1 MVNFFNLENLR
12 KSFKVDFIMI
22 RASQNN
28 LFARHLAN
36 VANITTVNISI
47 KSYSQEDMCKM

>member
-36 VANITTVNISI
+36 VANITTVKISI
-47 KSYSQEDMCKM
+47 KS